1 MQNMFF
7 FRLPKLSFAMAYRN
21 CFQFPLFN
29 ESFGRLFFSNMQ
41 SQPEHP
47 EKTLSLTNM
56 KICICATIK
65 SITERPLLQSNY
77 RRNFWHLL
85 FLNLCTQQKPFTFY
99 FKEITRRKTNKIN
112 TNVSSCGYPGNK
124 MCFLFIFCLFYLLK
138 LNRIACACVW
148 AYAPCDA
155 VTQKQ

>member
-29 ESFGRLFFSNMQ
+29 ESFGRLFFSNIQ
-41 SQPEHP
+41 FQPEHP

-65 SITERPLLQSNY
+65 SIRERPLFQSNY

-85 FLNLCTQQKPFTFY
+85 FLICAH
-99 FKEITRRKTNKIN
+99 NKNRLHFISKKSQEKKNRIN